1 MQSQSAFALIS
12 QWIISADMREKKDKK
27 SARKGASGAPSRHAS
42 GKASAKKNNRASGPK
57 QTGLS
62 AAKKASGLFSPQS
75 LNPDG
80 KTTGRPNARTN
91 VNRGED
97 PGTSRQ
103 ERRERVFIDDTPQPR
118 EKSTRASRY
127 RNRGNSA
134 LFLYGLHTVRAAIE
148 NPRRKIIKL
157 LATENAWERLDMGDV
172 GQMPCPVEFTDG
184 RNLDRLVGKDAIH
197 QGIVAQVHPLRAKSL
212 DQLQDTQLI
221 VVLDEVTD
229 PHNVGAIMRSAVA
242 LGAGAIIS
250 PIRNSAQESGVL
262 AKSASG
268 ALEMIDHI
276 EVKNLGQAIEELHFV
291 GFQTIGLDSEGPK
304 DLEATF
310 SAKQIALV
318 LGAEGKGLRHKTRQ
332 IVSDLARLDMP
343 GPIKSLNVSNAAA
356 LSLYAAHRHL
366 LRKA

>member
-1 MQSQSAFALIS
+1 
-12 QWIISADMREKKDKK
+12 MRDKKDKR
-27 SARKGASGAPSRHAS
+27 SPRNGASSGPSRNNS
-42 GKASAKKNNRASGPK
+42 GKAAVKKKNGPK
-57 QTGLS
+57 QAPRSNQKSGGLA

-80 KTTGRPNARTN
+80 KTTGRPNSRP
-91 VNRGED
+91 GEQE
-97 PGTSRQ
+97 GTSRQ
-103 ERRERVFIDDTPQPR
+103 ERRERVFIDDSPRPR

-127 RNRGNSA
+127 RNRANSV
-134 LFLYGLHTVRAAIE
+134 LYLYGLHTVRAAIE
-148 NPRRKIIKL
+148 NPRRKIIKM
-157 LATENAWERLDMGDV
+157 LATENAWERLEMGDV

-197 QGIVAQVHPLRAKSL
+197 QGIVAEVHPLRPKSL
-212 DQLQDTQLI
+212 DMLKDTQLV

-250 PIRNSAQESGVL
+250 PMRNSAQESGVL

-276 EVKNLGQAIEELHFV
+276 EVKNLGEAIEELHFV
-291 GFQTIGLDSEGPK
+291 GFQTIGLDSEGPE
-304 DLEATF
+304 DLEGTF
-310 SAKQIALV
+310 KGQQIALV
-318 LGAEGKGLRHKTRQ
+318 LGAEGKGLRQKTRT

-366 LRKA
+366 LSQS

>member
-1 MQSQSAFALIS
+1 
-12 QWIISADMREKKDKK
+12 MRERKDKRSPK
-27 SARKGASGAPSRHAS
+27 KGASNAPSRNNS
-42 GKASAKKNNRASGPK
+42 GKASAKKKNGPRQGAK
-57 QTGLS
+57 QIGLA

-80 KTTGRPNARTN
+80 KTTGRPNPRP
-91 VNRGED
+91 GEQE
-97 PGTSRQ
+97 GTSRQ
-103 ERRERVFIDDTPQPR
+103 ERRERVFIDDSPRPR

-127 RNRGNSA
+127 RNRGNSS
-134 LFLYGLHTVRAAIE
+134 LYLYGLHTVRAAIE
-148 NPRRKIIKL
+148 NPHRKIIKML
-157 LATENAWERLDMGDV
+157 VTENAWERLNVGDV

-197 QGIVAQVHPLRAKSL
+197 QGIVAEVHPLRPKSL
-212 DQLQDTQLI
+212 DQLQDTQLV

-250 PIRNSAQESGVL
+250 PMRNSAQETGVL

-276 EVKNLGQAIEELHFV
+276 EVKNLGEAIEELHFV
-291 GFQTIGLDSEGPK
+291 GFQTIGLDSEGPE
-304 DLEATF
+304 DLEGTF
-310 SAKQIALV
+310 SGKQIALV
-318 LGAEGKGLRHKTRQ
+318 LGAEGKGLRQKTRT

-366 LRKA
+366 LGQS

>member
-1 MQSQSAFALIS
+1 
-12 QWIISADMREKKDKK
+12 MRERKDKR
-27 SARKGASGAPSRHAS
+27 SPRKGTSGAPSRRNAGPKA
-42 GKASAKKNNRASGPK
+42 GKPPAKNKNSAKQGQKSG
-57 QTGLS
+57 GLA

-80 KTTGRPNARTN
+80 KTTGRPNVREGAR
-91 VNRGED
+91 E
-97 PGTSRQ
+97 GTSRQ
-103 ERRERVFIDDTPQPR
+103 ERRERVYIDDSPRPR

-134 LFLYGLHTVRAAIE
+134 LYLYGLHTVRAAIE

-157 LATENAWERLDMGDV
+157 LATENAWERLDVGNA

-197 QGIVAQVHPLRAKSL
+197 QGIVAEAHPLRPKSL
-212 DQLQDTQLI
+212 DQLKDTQLI

-250 PIRNSAQESGVL
+250 TMRNSAQESGVL

-276 EVKNLGQAIEELHFV
+276 EVKNLGEAIDELHFV
-291 GFQTIGLDSEGPK
+291 GFQTIGLDSEGPE
-304 DLEATF
+304 DLVETF
-310 SAKQIALV
+310 SSQQIALV
-318 LGAEGKGLRHKTRQ
+318 LGAEGKGLRHKTRE

-356 LSLYAAHRHL
+356 LSLYAAHRFL
-366 LRKA
+366 LRQP